1 MKIRS
6 DQMANSSAILFS
18 HIIPPIM
25 AVISILL
32 ICSGIMDRKNQLT
45 IAGVVLFFAAG
56 ITPFLVLP
64 FLLG

>member
-1 MKIRS
+1 
-6 DQMANSSAILFS
+6 MANSSVILFS

-32 ICSGIMDRKNQLT
+32 ICTGIMDKQNQYTL
-45 IAGVVLFFAAG
+45 IGIVLFFAAG
-56 ITPFLVLP
+56 ILPFLILP

>member
-1 MKIRS
+1 MV
-6 DQMANSSAILFS
+6 NSSVILFS

-32 ICSGIMDRKNQLT
+32 ICIGIMDRKNQYPL
-45 IAGVVLFFAAG
+45 IGVVLFFAAG
-56 ITPFLVLP
+56 ILPFLILP

>member
-1 MKIRS
+1 MV
-6 DQMANSSAILFS
+6 NSSVILFS

-32 ICSGIMDRKNQLT
+32 ICIGIMDRKNQYTL
-45 IAGVVLFFAAG
+45 IGVVLFFAAG
-56 ITPFLVLP
+56 ILPFLILP

>member
-1 MKIRS
+1 
-6 DQMANSSAILFS
+6 MANSSVLLFS

-32 ICSGIMDRKNQLT
+32 LCTGIMDRKPPYT
-45 IAGVVLFFAAG
+45 IAGVVLFFAG
-56 ITPFLVLP
+56 GLLPFLILP

>member
-1 MKIRS
+1 
-6 DQMANSSAILFS
+6 MASSSAILFS

-32 ICSGIMDRKNQLT
+32 ICSGIMDRKNQYT

-56 ITPFLVLP
+56 IIPFLILP

>member
-1 MKIRS
+1 
-6 DQMANSSAILFS
+6 MANSSVILFS

-32 ICSGIMDRKNQLT
+32 ICNGIMDRKTPYT
-45 IAGVVLFFAAG
+45 IAGVALFFLAG
-56 ITPFLVLP
+56 ILPFLILP

>member
-1 MKIRS
+1 
-6 DQMANSSAILFS
+6 MANSSVILFS

-32 ICSGIMDRKNQLT
+32 ICIGIMDRKNQYTL
-45 IAGVVLFFAAG
+45 IGVVLFFAAG
-56 ITPFLVLP
+56 ILPFLILP